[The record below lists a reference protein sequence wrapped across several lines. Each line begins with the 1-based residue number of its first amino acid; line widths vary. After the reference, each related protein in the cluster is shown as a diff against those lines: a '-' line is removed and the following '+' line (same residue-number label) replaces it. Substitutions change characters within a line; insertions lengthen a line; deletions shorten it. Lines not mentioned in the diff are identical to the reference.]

1 MADRSLRTRAVD
13 VAASPLTS
21 SLVVA
26 FVVVGVIILV
36 SGTNPF
42 TAYSE
47 MWNGA
52 TSGSGP
58 KTVVNR
64 AIPIVGM
71 ALAIS
76 IPFRMGIIN
85 LGAEGQ
91 MVLGGLAATLTAIH
105 MPGPGPVVIVVAFA
119 AGAAA
124 GMAWSLL
131 PAFGQVKLALPI
143 LITSLLLNTP
153 AKALAS
159 YLVKYYFGDPAAT
172 STATVPIP
180 ADTHIPAP
188 DWLGGASLTS
198 IFVVLAVV
206 AIWLYNSRTVPGYE
220 SHVSGI
226 NLRFSRYGGV
236 DVARQTVLGMVTGG
250 AIAGA
255 VGAHLVLGQA
265 FRFVDNDLAGTG
277 FAWTGLLVTLL
288 ALHRPWPILAAG
300 VFFAGLQVGGLAM
313 QRSANV
319 SWQLAQ
325 VLQAAVI
332 LALALRIVLVRR
344 PSRVETDETDPA
356 DGSGGLADTTA
367 VLMGT
372 PITGAGAAGTRLAD
386 GGAER

>member
-1 MADRSLRTRAVD
+1 MTDRSLRTRLAD
-13 VAASPLTS
+13 AASSPLAS
-21 SLVVA
+21 SLVIA
-26 FVVVGVIILV
+26 FVAVGLIILV
-36 SGTNPF
+36 SGTNPL
-42 TAYSE
+42 TAYAE
-47 MWNGA
+47 MWKGA

-105 MPGPGPVVIVVAFA
+105 MPGPGPVVIVAAFA
-119 AGAAA
+119 AGALA

-143 LITSLLLNTP
+143 LITSLLLNAP
-153 AKALAS
+153 ARALAS
-159 YLVKYYFGDPAAT
+159 WLVQYRFRDPSAT

-180 ADTHIPAP
+180 AHTRIPTP
-188 DWLGGASLTS
+188 DLLRDASLTS

-206 AIWLYNSRTVPGYE
+206 ALWLYNTRTVPGYE
-220 SHVSGI
+220 SHISGI

-236 DVARQTVLGMVTGG
+236 DVARQTVLGMVSGG

-255 VGAHLVLGQA
+255 VGAHLILGQA

-332 LALALRIVLVRR
+332 LSLALRIVLVRR
-344 PSRVETDETDPA
+344 RAHVETDATDPA
-356 DGSGGLADTTA
+356 DGSGALADAATI
-367 VLMGT
+367 MSGT
-372 PITGAGAAGTRLAD
+372 PTISSGDTGMVG
-386 GGAER
+386 

>member
-1 MADRSLRTRAVD
+1 MSERTLRSRAGD
-13 VAASPLTS
+13 VVYSPLTS
-21 SLVVA
+21 SLLLA
-26 FVVVGVIILV
+26 FVVVGLIIFV
-36 SGTNPF
+36 SGANPI

-47 MWNGA
+47 MWSGA

-58 KTVVNR
+58 KTVINR
-64 AIPIVGM
+64 AVPIVGM

-119 AGAAA
+119 AGAVT
-124 GMAWSLL
+124 GMVWSLL
-131 PAFGQVKLALPI
+131 PALGQTLLQLPI
-143 LITSLLLNTP
+143 LITSLLLNAP

-172 STATVPIP
+172 STATVVIP
-180 ADTHIPAP
+180 PRTHVPNP
-188 DWLGGASLTS
+188 DVLGGASLTS
-198 IFVVLAVV
+198 LFVLVLVAVV
-206 AIWLYNSRTVPGYE
+206 WLYNTRTVPGYE

-236 DVARQTVLGMVTGG
+236 DVARQTVLGMVAGG

-288 ALHRPWPILAAG
+288 ALHRPWPILWAG
-300 VFFAGLQVGGLAM
+300 LFFAGLQVGGLAM

-332 LALALRIVLVRR
+332 LSLALRIVLFRR
-344 PSRVETDETDPA
+344 RDRPPDDDPRDETTT
-356 DGSGGLADTTA
+356 LADAAA
-367 VLMGT
+367 VLTGT
-372 PITGAGAAGTRLAD
+372 PVPRG
-386 GGAER
+386 GGAEA

>member
-1 MADRSLRTRAVD
+1 MSDRSVRTRAADIVY
-13 VAASPLTS
+13 SPVTS
-21 SLVVA
+21 SLVIA
-26 FVVVGVIILV
+26 FVVVGIVILV
-36 SGTNPF
+36 SGSNPLS
-42 TAYSE
+42 AYSE
-47 MWNGA
+47 MWSGA

-105 MPGPGPVVIVVAFA
+105 MPGPGPVVITAAFA
-119 AGAAA
+119 AGSIT
-124 GMAWSLL
+124 GVLWSLL
-131 PAFGQVKLALPI
+131 PALGQTALQLPI
-143 LITSLLLNTP
+143 LITSLLLNAP

-172 STATVPIP
+172 STATVVIP
-180 ADTHIPAP
+180 PQTHIPTP
-188 DWLGGASLTS
+188 DLLGGASLS
-198 IFVVLAVV
+198 AVFVLVLVV
-206 AIWLYNSRTVPGYE
+206 GVWLYNTRTVPGYE
-220 SHVSGI
+220 SHMSGI
-226 NLRFSRYGGV
+226 NLKFSRYGGV
-236 DVARQTVLGMVTGG
+236 DVTRQTIRGMVAGG

-288 ALHRPWPILAAG
+288 AVHRAWPILWAG

-313 QRSANV
+313 QRSAGV

-325 VLQAAVI
+325 VLQAVVI

-344 PSRVETDETDPA
+344 RRAVPRDDGPGQSTEALTDAAAT
-356 DGSGGLADTTA
+356 
-367 VLMGT
+367 LMGT
-372 PITGAGAAGTRLAD
+372 PVPRPGV
-386 GGAER
+386 AET

>member
-1 MADRSLRTRAVD
+1 MAERTLRTRAAD
-13 VAASPLTS
+13 AASSPLVS
-21 SLVVA
+21 SLVIA
-26 FVVVGVIILV
+26 FVAVGLIIAV
-36 SGTNPF
+36 SGTNPL

-47 MWNGA
+47 MWSGA

-91 MVLGGLAATLTAIH
+91 MVLGGLAATIVAIH
-105 MPGPGPVVIVVAFA
+105 LPGPGWFVILVAFA
-119 AGAAA
+119 AGAAT

-131 PAFGQVKLALPI
+131 PALGQVKLALPI
-143 LITSLLLNTP
+143 LITSLLLNAP
-153 AKALAS
+153 ARALAS
-159 YLVKYYFGDPAAT
+159 YLVKYYFGDPTAT

-180 ADTHIPAP
+180 AATHIPTP

-198 IFVVLAVV
+198 IFVVILVTV
-206 AIWLYNSRTVPGYE
+206 MWLVNGRTVPGYE

-236 DVARQTVLGMVTGG
+236 DVARQTVLGMVSGG

-332 LALALRIVLVRR
+332 LALSLRLVLFRR
-344 PSRVETDETDPA
+344 RTRVETDETDPE
-356 DGSGGLADTTA
+356 DGTGGLTEAAA

-372 PITGAGAAGTRLAD
+372 PQPHGVLAD
-386 GGAER
+386 EPGDR